1 MPMHRNPHPFVR
13 IALLVTG
20 WLLFLVVAPLSS
32 PFPGP
37 AGTVIAAFG
46 LILILRNSRW
56 ARVRFV
62 RLKARWPRVGAF
74 IDRILV
80 RASAKRR
87 REVAKR
93 LAAN

>member
-1 MPMHRNPHPFVR
+1 MRRAPHPVVR
-13 IALLVTG
+13 IALLVSG
-20 WLLFLVVAPLSS
+20 WVLFLVVAPLVS

-37 AGTVIAAFG
+37 AGTVVAAFG

-56 ARVRFV
+56 ARHRFV
-62 RLKARWPRVGAF
+62 RLKARWPRVGAL

-80 RASAKRR
+80 RGSAKRR
-87 REVAKR
+87 HSRAKR

>member
-1 MPMHRNPHPFVR
+1 MRTSHPFVR
-13 IALLVTG
+13 IALLVSG
-20 WLLFLVVAPLSS
+20 WLLFLVIAPLAS
-32 PFPGP
+32 PLPGP
-37 AGTVIAAFG
+37 GGTVIAAFG

-56 ARVRFV
+56 ARYRFV

-80 RASAKRR
+80 RGSPKRR
-87 REVAKR
+87 RAVAKR

>member
-1 MPMHRNPHPFVR
+1 MRRNPHPFVR
-13 IALLVTG
+13 IALLTTG
-20 WLLFLVVAPLSS
+20 WLLFLVVAPLVS

-37 AGTVIAAFG
+37 AGTAVAAFG

-56 ARVRFV
+56 ARHRFV
-62 RLKARWPRVGAF
+62 RLKARWPQAGAF

-80 RASAKRR
+80 RGSTKRR

>member
-1 MPMHRNPHPFVR
+1 MRSTPHPFVR
-13 IALLVTG
+13 IALLAAG
-20 WLLFLVVAPLSS
+20 WTLFLVVAPLVS
-32 PFPGP
+32 PLPGP
-37 AGTVIAAFG
+37 AGTVVAAFG

-56 ARVRFV
+56 ARIRFV

-80 RASAKRR
+80 RGSAKRR
-87 REVAKR
+87 RAVAKR

>member
-1 MPMHRNPHPFVR
+1 MRRKPHPVVR

-20 WLLFLVVAPLSS
+20 ALLFLVVAPLVS
-32 PFPGP
+32 PLPGP
-37 AGTVIAAFG
+37 AGTLVAAVG
-46 LILILRNSRW
+46 IILILRNSRW
-56 ARVRFV
+56 ARHRFV

-87 REVAKR
+87 RERAKS